1 MKHKMQLL
9 FSPLFLLTLLLQTS
23 GWAGMCSL
31 CEAGEMAY
39 EAMPKMES
47 CHGESTA
54 ADVQEA
60 TFKLAGCDCC
70 AVLQCAE
77 VISYPQEL
85 VDVAEPTAQRAQA
98 VFAHVK
104 SIFNNQ
110 VFSTAAPPGKYKE
123 KRTSTALFILHRS
136 LLI

>member
-1 MKHKMQLL
+1 
-9 FSPLFLLTLLLQTS
+9 
-23 GWAGMCSL
+23 
-31 CEAGEMAY
+31 MAH

-54 ADVQEA
+54 ADVQEG

-77 VISYPQEL
+77 VISYPQEV

-110 VFSTAAPPGKYKE
+110 VFSSAAPPGKYKE
-123 KRTSTALFILHRS
+123 KRISTALFILHRS